1 MSKGRFGA
9 LVCAVAI
16 PLAMAGCGSAPKKPL
31 PPPPAPTAPKPKPQA
46 RAPLPPLNLSG
57 STAQRIVAVALR
69 EHAMWYQPFI
79 DGNGRLA
86 SYRVSEAENALL
98 ADGTEAWQRVLGY
111 WRNSG
116 TLYEMSQSNIAGAY
130 ACQFPTGFAQG
141 KAECRTFILDN
152 AWSAAFVSYV
162 MVQAGVPGF
171 RASPRHYDYIRQA
184 FHPETGGPY
193 YYADPATQR
202 ADPGDLLCFVRGNG
216 SVSGYEGLTARL
228 NGAGGSLN
236 THCDI
241 VVGRD
246 RELRLV
252 GGNVFNGVTM
262 RKLKLDV
269 QGRAILPRPVSAT
282 YEDGEAGS
290 YASNCSPSNEAA
302 CDFNRQNWA
311 VLLKLKP
318 GFGSPTTATGVPAVM
333 PRAPT
338 ALPPATNPMQP
349 HAQPQPAQPQPAQ
362 PQPPQ
367 PQPAQPQPAQPQPAQ
382 PQPMQPQ
389 PAQPQPAQPQ
399 PVQPQPVQPQP
410 VQPQPVQPQPV
421 QPQPATTTPST
432 SQPAPV
438 ETVTQTS
445 PATQAPPSPP
455 GVL

>member
-1 MSKGRFGA
+1 MRKGRLGTWM
-9 LVCAVAI
+9 CAAAI
-16 PLAMAGCGSAPKKPL
+16 PLAMTGCGSNVRK
-31 PPPPAPTAPKPKPQA
+31 PPPPPVAQPVPKPKPVQRPA
-46 RAPLPPLNLSG
+46 LPPQNLSG
-57 STAQRIVAVALR
+57 TTAQRIVAVALR

-79 DGNGRLA
+79 DANGRLA
-86 SYRVSEAENALL
+86 SYGVSEAENSSL

-116 TLYEMSQSNIAGAY
+116 TLYEMSQSNIPGAY

-141 KAECRTFILDN
+141 KAECRTFIIDN
-152 AWSAAFVSYV
+152 PWSAAFVSYV

-202 ADPGDLLCFVRGNG
+202 ADPGDLLCFVRGSA
-216 SVSGYEGLTARL
+216 SVSGYEGLTSRL

-269 QGRAILPRPVSAT
+269 QGRAVLPRPVSMS
-282 YEDGEAGS
+282 YDDGDSGAYNGS
-290 YASNCSPSNEAA
+290 CSPSNEAA

-318 GFGSPTTATGVPAVM
+318 GYGSPTTATGVPTVL
-333 PRAPT
+333 PRAP
-338 ALPPATNPMQP
+338 AAPAPATTVPQRTWP
-349 HAQPQPAQPQPAQ
+349 VPSTPAPAQAPPAQPMPAPVSTPPAQ
-362 PQPPQ
+362 PII
-367 PQPAQPQPAQPQPAQ
+367 
-382 PQPMQPQ
+382 
-389 PAQPQPAQPQ
+389 
-399 PVQPQPVQPQP
+399 
-410 VQPQPVQPQPV
+410 
-421 QPQPATTTPST
+421 
-432 SQPAPV
+432 QPAPL
-438 ETVTQTS
+438 
-445 PATQAPPSPP
+445 PQAPPPASPTPPASAPSTTAPAQSPP
-455 GVL
+455 ASQPITPPAPPL